1 MALYVL
7 LDAHLLGFEIVYLH
21 QQMLWHL
28 APSTLKIGSLGL
40 QIGLLSTQGMQVT
53 LRYTYNPIQLS
64 KLAITRT
71 VHIDW
76 LRIDT

>member
-1 MALYVL
+1 MALYIL
-7 LDAHLLGFEIVYLH
+7 LNAHLLGLEVVYLH
-21 QQMLWHL
+21 QQMLWHF

-64 KLAITRT
+64 KLAIART